1 VRIRANLKLYDD
13 LIKEWEPSGSTLRFA
28 LRGLA
33 DSMWRLGRLKK
44 FTQTQLSLTTFDPR
58 SPSFDESY
66 GYCMFVNYLRSEP
79 ETCFEQRASS
89 YLRPDR
95 INYLER
101 KFPRTNY
108 QSTSEWVD
116 AVMREIISISYP
128 RELELGAP
136 ELGYSVD
143 EVREASRQW
152 KSEQKVAGC
161 MIFASEILEY
171 DFKETERLEARI
183 AKQTR
188 YCAELKAMEE
198 MRNRT

>member
-1 VRIRANLKLYDD
+1 MKTMATACLFTIFAPNQKRALNNGRVAICGPL
-13 LIKEWEPSGSTLRFA
+13 GS
-28 LRGLA
+28 
-33 DSMWRLGRLKK
+33 
-44 FTQTQLSLTTFDPR
+44 
-58 SPSFDESY
+58 
-66 GYCMFVNYLRSEP
+66 
-79 ETCFEQRASS
+79 
-89 YLRPDR
+89 
-95 INYLER
+95 NYLEQ
-101 KFPRTNY
+101 KFPRMNY

-116 AVMREIISISYP
+116 AVWREIISISYVEP
-128 RELELGAP
+128 GTPKPGDEL
-136 ELGYSVD
+136 
-143 EVREASRQW
+143 REASRQW